1 MFYVRCEILTLLT
14 DAASDKPETVEAPAP
29 AEAAPAMGF
38 VVKKEPA
45 PEAPSYDRDSEQ
57 LTRRPYTRHEG
68 DYNTFNKAP
77 RDRFA
82 RPAVEMWG
90 LHRAPDV

>member
-14 DAASDKPETVEAPAP
+14 DAASDKPETVEAPA
-29 AEAAPAMGF
+29 APAMGF

-57 LTRRPYTRHEG
+57 PTRRPYTRHEG

-90 LHRAPDV
+90 LRRAPDV

>member
-45 PEAPSYDRDSEQ
+45 PEAPSYDSEQ
-57 LTRRPYTRHEG
+57 PTRRPYTRHEG